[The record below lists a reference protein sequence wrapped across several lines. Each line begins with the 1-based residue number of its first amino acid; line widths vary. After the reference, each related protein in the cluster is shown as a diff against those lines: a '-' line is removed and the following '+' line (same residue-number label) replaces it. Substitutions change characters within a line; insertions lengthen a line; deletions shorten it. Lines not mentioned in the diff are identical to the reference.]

1 MATFR
6 KRQLKSGV
14 VYDIQVKFKEP
25 NTNQTIVKTTVWH
38 PEYKMTDKQAEREC
52 ALIAQ
57 KFENDV
63 KQLYTGSV
71 ADVPDYNITV
81 GQMADKWLERV
92 HKDFSIAYYERGIKT
107 IEWIKRYIGG
117 YKIREVT
124 PYVIQNFYDKLDREQ
139 RVIYTVTAKPA
150 LREAIDNFGHTRREL
165 SMDYGVNVASLVIAL
180 QGKQIGMEFARSI
193 SSALGTKP
201 EKLFYIQKAEQP
213 YAAETIA
220 KVKRATRC
228 IFAMAKRQRLVD
240 DNYASAD
247 FVSYGKKPKRDIKY
261 LDDEQAKEL
270 FRVLMD
276 YDDIRAKTAVLVA
289 LMTGLRRGE
298 IAGLEWKDINFER
311 HILTV
316 NRTGCYSKIAGG
328 IFTKEPKTE
337 GSVRRITISE
347 VLVEMLKEYKV
358 WYDEQ
363 RANWGDR
370 WVDSDRLFV
379 QEYGKPINPS
389 TIHFW
394 LKKMLKESNLPDVT
408 LHSLR
413 HTNITLQIAAGVP
426 LTTVAGRAGHS
437 RVSTTSDIYSHFIKT
452 SDEAAAEALE
462 DIFLPRAAKG

>member
-38 PEYKMTDKQAEREC
+38 PEYKMTDRQAEREC
-52 ALIAQ
+52 ALVAQ

-201 EKLFYIQKAEQP
+201 EKLFYIQ
-213 YAAETIA
+213 
-220 KVKRATRC
+220 RSH
-228 IFAMAKRQRLVD
+228 
-240 DNYASAD
+240 NH
-247 FVSYGKKPKRDIKY
+247 KKPFLY
-261 LDDEQAKEL
+261 VSVEHE
-270 FRVLMD
+270 
-276 YDDIRAKTAVLVA
+276 AKT
-289 LMTGLRRGE
+289 
-298 IAGLEWKDINFER
+298 
-311 HILTV
+311 
-316 NRTGCYSKIAGG
+316 S
-328 IFTKEPKTE
+328 TE
-337 GSVRRITISE
+337 E
-347 VLVEMLKEYKV
+347 
-358 WYDEQ
+358 
-363 RANWGDR
+363 
-370 WVDSDRLFV
+370 
-379 QEYGKPINPS
+379 
-389 TIHFW
+389 
-394 LKKMLKESNLPDVT
+394 
-408 LHSLR
+408 
-413 HTNITLQIAAGVP
+413 
-426 LTTVAGRAGHS
+426 
-437 RVSTTSDIYSHFIKT
+437 TS
-452 SDEAAAEALE
+452 
-462 DIFLPRAAKG
+462 

>member
-1 MATFR
+1 M
-6 KRQLKSGV
+6 L
-14 VYDIQVKFKEP
+14 
-25 NTNQTIVKTTVWH
+25 
-38 PEYKMTDKQAEREC
+38 
-52 ALIAQ
+52 L
-57 KFENDV
+57 
-63 KQLYTGSV
+63 
-71 ADVPDYNITV
+71 
-81 GQMADKWLERV
+81 
-92 HKDFSIAYYERGIKT
+92 
-107 IEWIKRYIGG
+107 
-117 YKIREVT
+117 
-124 PYVIQNFYDKLDREQ
+124 
-139 RVIYTVTAKPA
+139 
-150 LREAIDNFGHTRREL
+150 
-165 SMDYGVNVASLVIAL
+165 
-180 QGKQIGMEFARSI
+180 
-193 SSALGTKP
+193 
-201 EKLFYIQKAEQP
+201 
-213 YAAETIA
+213 
-220 KVKRATRC
+220 
-228 IFAMAKRQRLVD
+228 
-240 DNYASAD
+240 
-247 FVSYGKKPKRDIKY
+247 
-261 LDDEQAKEL
+261 
-270 FRVLMD
+270 D

-311 HILTV
+311 HTLTV

>member
-14 VYDIQVKFKEP
+14 VYDIQVKFREP

-38 PEYKMTDKQAEREC
+38 PEYKMTDRQSEREC
-52 ALIAQ
+52 ALVAQ

-71 ADVPDYNITV
+71 ADIPDYNITV

-124 PYVIQNFYDKLDREQ
+124 PYVIQNFYDKLDREK
-139 RVIYTVTAKPA
+139 RVIYTMLVT
-150 LREAIDNFGHTRREL
+150 
-165 SMDYGVNVASLVIAL
+165 AL

-193 SSALGTKP
+193 SSVLGVKP
-201 EKLFYIQKAEQP
+201 EKLFDIQKTEQP

-311 HILTV
+311 HTLTV

-363 RANWGDR
+363 RANWGDK
-370 WVDSDRLFV
+370 WIDSDRLFV
-379 QEYGKPINPS
+379 QEYGKPINPE
-389 TIHFW
+389 TVHFW
-394 LKKMLKESNLPDVT
+394 LKKMLKNSGLPDVT

-462 DIFLPRAAKG
+462 DIFLPRAAKGQ

>member
-1 MATFR
+1 M
-6 KRQLKSGV
+6 
-14 VYDIQVKFKEP
+14 YDIQVKFREP

-38 PEYKMTDKQAEREC
+38 PEYKMTDRQSEREC
-52 ALIAQ
+52 ALVAQ

-71 ADVPDYNITV
+71 ADIPDYNITV

-124 PYVIQNFYDKLDREQ
+124 PYVIQNFYDKLDREK
-139 RVIYTVTAKPA
+139 RVIYTMLVT
-150 LREAIDNFGHTRREL
+150 
-165 SMDYGVNVASLVIAL
+165 AL

-193 SSALGTKP
+193 SSVLGVKP
-201 EKLFYIQKAEQP
+201 EKLFDIQKTEQP

-311 HILTV
+311 HTLTV

-363 RANWGDR
+363 RANWGDK
-370 WVDSDRLFV
+370 WIDSDRLFV
-379 QEYGKPINPS
+379 QEYGKPINPE
-389 TIHFW
+389 TVHFW
-394 LKKMLKESNLPDVT
+394 LKKMLKNSGLPDVT

-462 DIFLPRAAKG
+462 DIFLPRAAKGQ